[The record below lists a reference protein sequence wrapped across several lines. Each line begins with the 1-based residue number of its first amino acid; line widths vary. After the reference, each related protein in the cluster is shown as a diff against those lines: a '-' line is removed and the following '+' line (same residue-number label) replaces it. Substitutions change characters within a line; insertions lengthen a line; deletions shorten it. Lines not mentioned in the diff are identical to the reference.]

1 MKKILFVIPSF
12 AIGGTTSSLEAL
24 LALLDK
30 SQIEVGVFALNQ
42 AGPRREAFEPFTVLP
57 ESVWLSSKIVNGGPI
72 KRFAHNIIIKTASC
86 FRHLGLNVTSFFSH
100 IGGKQLGFGHYD
112 IVVAFVESLTRT
124 VAYYPIKK
132 KFIYIRSEYGRH
144 IQLCP
149 DKEKELQALKRYD
162 KIIGVSSFAQNSVTR
177 VFSELKDKTVSI
189 PNVIDADAII
199 NRSKVKINDPDYLTN
214 KFTIVSIGRMDP
226 VKQFDKIPSIAK
238 QITSIF
244 GPVFRWYIIG
254 GGDVINVRPVQDAIR
269 ELGLE
274 DVVICIGE
282 KKNIYP
288 YLKQANLLVH
298 TSKSETFSRVVNDA
312 KILGVPVI
320 VNNYECA
327 PEFLLDGKEGRIL
340 PIEEM
345 SGGIIEMI
353 NNPECYNSY
362 KHQLV
367 GYKYDNEKVLNRFY
381 SICEL

>member
-1 MKKILFVIPSF
+1 MQKVLFVIPSF

-24 LALLDK
+24 LSLLDK
-30 SQIEVGVFALNQ
+30 SKIEVGVFALNQ
-42 AGPRREAFEPFTVLP
+42 TGPRKEAFESYRVLP

-72 KRFAHNIIIKTASC
+72 KKFLHSIIIKTTSC
-86 FRHLGLNVTSFFSH
+86 FRHLGLNVTSFFSR
-100 IGGKQLGFGHYD
+100 IGGKQLGFEHYD

-149 DKEKELQALKRYD
+149 DKEKERKALKEYD
-162 KIIGVSSFAQNSVTR
+162 KIIGVSSFARNSVIR
-177 VFSELKDKTVSI
+177 VFPELKDKTVSI

-199 NRSKVKINDPDYLTN
+199 NRSKVEINDPDYLTN

-238 QITSIF
+238 QISSIV

-254 GGDVINVRPVQDAIR
+254 GGDDINVQPVKDAIR

-274 DVVICIGE
+274 DVVFCLGE

-288 YLKQANLLVH
+288 YLKQADLLVH

-312 KILGVPVI
+312 KILGIPVF

-327 PEFLLDGKEGRIL
+327 PEFLVDGKEGRIV
-340 PIEEM
+340 PVEEM
-345 SGGIIEMI
+345 SDGIIDMI
-353 NNPECYNSY
+353 NDDSCC
-362 KHQLV
+362 KFWKQQLV
-367 GYKYDNEKVLNRFY
+367 DYKYDNAMVLNKFY
-381 SICEL
+381 SVCGL

>member
-1 MKKILFVIPSF
+1 MQKVLFVIPSF

-24 LALLDK
+24 LSLLDK
-30 SQIEVGVFALNQ
+30 SRVEVGVFALNQ
-42 AGPRREAFEPFTVLP
+42 SGPRKEAFEPYNVLP
-57 ESVWLSSKIVNGGPI
+57 ESVWLSSKIVHGGTI
-72 KRFAHNIIIKTASC
+72 KRFINSLILTTASC
-86 FRHLGLNVTSFFSH
+86 FRHLEMNVSSFFSK
-100 IGGKQLGFGHYD
+100 IGGRQLGFEHYD

-124 VAYYPIKK
+124 VAYYPIQK

-149 DKEKELQALKRYD
+149 NKKKEHQALMKYD
-162 KIIGVSSFAQNSVTR
+162 KIIGVSSFAQNSVIK
-177 VFSELKDKTVSI
+177 VFPELKGKAVSI
-189 PNVIDADAII
+189 PNVIDAKAII
-199 NRSKVKINDPDYLTN
+199 TRSKVEINDPEYVTD
-214 KFTIVSIGRMDP
+214 KFTIISIGRMDP

-274 DVVICIGE
+274 DVVFCIGE

-353 NNPECYNSY
+353 NNPECYNSF